1 VLGNSRPN
9 GRPAPPDDD
18 ARSVRVK
25 HPVAASKP
33 TDAAG
38 AWRASGAA
46 AAPSLWSIASIHA
59 SHSSSSSPT
68 AAGAAPMARSNAS
81 TDAEP
86 VLAQAFVP
94 APAT

>member
-1 VLGNSRPN
+1 MLGNSRPN

-68 AAGAAPMARSNAS
+68 AAAAAVARSNAS

-86 VLAQAFVP
+86 VLAQAFIP